1 MTAPVLKSTVPVKV
15 APVVAT
21 PMLMSALAASV
32 VDNATV
38 AVQLNAPVG
47 FANDMKACEVPAQA
61 EMVPVGGRV
70 TVHVPLSVPV

>member
-1 MTAPVLKSTVPVKV
+1 MTVPVKV

-32 VDNATV
+32 VDSATV

-47 FANDMKACEVPAQA
+47 FASDMKASEVPAQA
-61 EMVPVGGRV
+61 EMVLVGERV
-70 TVHVPLSVPV
+70 TVQVPLSVPVYVPA